1 MNLKELG
8 FKIQMAREEQNMSQD
23 ELAHA
28 IGCSQSALSNYE
40 KGKRH
45 VYLEQLE
52 KLSVALNKPLDYFVD
67 NINGETQKAVQE
79 NDVQHTFES
88 KKDYNQEHNKRFI
101 KLMNDIYELSDENF
115 NALNVYVQFLKW
127 KQNRGE

>member
-1 MNLKELG
+1 VRAKMNLKELG
-8 FKIQMAREEQNMSQD
+8 VKIQIAREEQNMSQD

-45 VYLEQLE
+45 IYLEQLE
-52 KLSVALNKPLDYFVD
+52 KLSAALNKPLDYFVD
-67 NINGETQKAVQE
+67 NINVETEKIVKE
-79 NDVQHTFES
+79 NVNYKNEN
-88 KKDYNQEHNKRFI
+88 NQEHNKRFI

-115 NALNVYVQFLKW
+115 NALSVYLQFLKW
-127 KQNRGE
+127 KQNKGE

>member
-8 FKIQMAREEQNMSQD
+8 FKIQMAREERNMSQE

-45 VYLEQLE
+45 IYLEQLE
-52 KLSVALNKPLDYFVD
+52 KLSAALHKPLDYFVD
-67 NINGETQKAVQE
+67 NINGETQKAVKE
-79 NDVQHTFES
+79 NDVPPANEK
-88 KKDYNQEHNKRFI
+88 KKDDNQEHNKRFI
-101 KLMNDIYELSDENF
+101 TLMNDIYGLSDENF
-115 NALNVYVQFLKW
+115 NALIVYVQFLKW
-127 KQNRGE
+127 KQNRRE

>member
-8 FKIQMAREEQNMSQD
+8 LKIQMAREEQNMSQD

-45 VYLEQLE
+45 IYLEQLE
-52 KLSVALNKPLDYFVD
+52 KLSAVLNKPLDYFVD

-79 NDVQHTFES
+79 NDVQNTIEN
-88 KKDYNQEHNKRFI
+88 KKDDNQEHNKRFI

-115 NALNVYVQFLKW
+115 NALSVYVQFLKW

>member
-45 VYLEQLE
+45 IYLEQLE
-52 KLSVALNKPLDYFVD
+52 KLSAVLNKPLDYFVD
-67 NINGETQKAVQE
+67 NINGETQKAVQV
-79 NDVQHTFES
+79 NDIQHTIEN
-88 KKDYNQEHNKRFI
+88 KKDDNQEHNKRFI